1 MLKITI
7 LAVGKLKDDNFK
19 KLFNEYIKR
28 ISPYAV
34 LNLEE
39 LAPEPFF
46 DNSNKEKIKQ
56 KEGEKIINYLKR
68 FPQSKI
74 FILDERG
81 KEFNSENFSKV
92 LFKNELE
99 NIIFV
104 VGGTLGFSGEIL
116 TYKNAFQVSL
126 STMTFPHELVRV
138 ILAEQIYRSIAINKN
153 KSYHY

>member
-7 LAVGKLKDDNFK
+7 LAVGKIKDDNFK

-34 LNLEE
+34 LNVEE
-39 LAPEPFF
+39 LTPEPFF

-56 KEGEKIINYLKR
+56 KEGEKIIKYLER

-81 KEFNSENFSKV
+81 REFNSINFSNL
-92 LFKNELE
+92 LFESELE
-99 NIIFV
+99 SIIFV
-104 VGGTLGFSGEIL
+104 IGGTLGLDKNIL
-116 TYKNAFQVSL
+116 DYKNATKISL
-126 STMTFPHELVRV
+126 SQMTFPHELVRV
-138 ILAEQIYRSIAINKN
+138 ILSEQIYRAIAINKN